1 MIRIVKTKQGIVEGL
16 PAADPRITAFKSVPF
31 AKPPLGELRFAPPQP
46 AEAWEGVRQCYK
58 FSPIPVQP
66 SPSRNPSP
74 DDVYSREWS
83 VDPDI
88 PVSEDCLYLNIW
100 TPAKKTDEKLPVYFW
115 IYGGGWQVGHTAE
128 MEFDG
133 ERIARRG
140 IVVVTVNYRVNLFG
154 FTCHPELTAEYPD
167 RPANMGL
174 QDQQA
179 GLKWVYENI
188 EAFGGDKDNITIGG
202 QSAGGGSVLCH
213 IMNDESRKYFKRAVV
228 ESGLFLNPFIE
239 LFPNRPVSECEKIGL
254 SFAEFCG
261 CKSLAQLR
269 QLSTEELRQKW
280 SDWGGWQ
287 KSVESW
293 IPAWDNNF
301 NKGSIIEQI
310 KEGKCCPTPLLM
322 GYTTD
327 EFMANGINTVELGI
341 RKYQKTL
348 EEKGLKIPN
357 YIYKFDVPIPGWD
370 HPGKFHSV
378 DLWFF
383 FETLA
388 KCWRPFTGVH
398 YDVARQ
404 MCDYLCNYIK
414 TGNPNGIDLSNQP
427 LPEWKTFSSAKP
439 NFMEFTTSSA
449 LNELPPSAEIQKYL

>member
-1 MIRIVKTKQGIVEGL
+1 MLRVVKTKKGIVEGI

-31 AKPPLGELRFAPPQP
+31 AKPPVGNLRFAPPQE
-46 AEAWEGVRQCYK
+46 AEPWEGVKQCYK
-58 FSPIPVQP
+58 FPPIPVQP
-66 SPSRNPSP
+66 SPARNPDPS
-74 DDVYSREWS
+74 DVYSREWS

-100 TPAKKTDEKLPVYFW
+100 TPAKTGNEKLPVYFW
-115 IYGGGWQVGHTAE
+115 IFGGGWQVGHTAE

-154 FTCHPELTAEYPD
+154 FTCHPELTKEYPNN
-167 RPANMGL
+167 PANAGL
-174 QDQQA
+174 QDQQF

-202 QSAGGGSVLCH
+202 QSAGGGSVSCH
-213 IMNDESRKYFKRAVV
+213 IMNEESRKYFKRAVI
-228 ESGLFLNPFIE
+228 ESGVFLNPFIN
-239 LFPNRPVSECEKIGL
+239 LFPKRTVADSEKIGEDFFKL
-254 SFAEFCG
+254 CG
-261 CKSLAQLR
+261 CKNL
-269 QLSTEELRQKW
+269 EEARKLTTDQLRQKW
-280 SDWGGWQ
+280 DEWGGYG
-287 KSVESW
+287 KSIASW
-293 IPAWDNNF
+293 TPTYDEQF
-301 NKGSIIEQI
+301 NKGSIIENV
-310 KEGKCCPTPLLM
+310 KEGKCIPTQILT
-322 GYTTD
+322 GFTTD
-327 EFMANGINTVELGI
+327 EFVTEGINCVDLGI
-341 RKYQKTL
+341 RTLQK
-348 EEKGLKIPN
+348 EIEAKGIKTEN
-357 YIYKFDVPIPGWD
+357 YFYKFDVPIPGWD

-414 TGNPNGIDLSNQP
+414 TGNPNGNDLNGQP
-427 LPEWKTFSSAKP
+427 LPKWEPYSTKKP
-439 NFMEFTTSSA
+439 NFMEFTTNSA
-449 LNELPPSAEIQKYL
+449 LNEIQPSENMKKYL